1 MYCKNCGNKLEE
13 DSAFCNEC
21 GAPVVAVDNDSSN
34 AQGPIAQDNVNVQK
48 KIKQPKKKPVKRQ
61 RRFPIAPVITV
72 VILVAIAAAGYYG
85 IKYIIDNVPIYYSVG
100 DKYLISIEAISET
113 SEDDENISA
122 SGHHISEGLE
132 FCSNGDGT
140 AYVSGLGT
148 CVDTYIVIPS
158 TTPSGDIVTA
168 IGNEA
173 FYGCDGL
180 LGIELSNQVATIG
193 SNAFG
198 GCNNL
203 AIVFLSNSLETI
215 SDGAFRDCGSITSL
229 TIPDSVSIIGKLAFY
244 NCYKLDSLVI
254 PYGVTRVGDK
264 TFMNCSSL
272 TSISIPESV
281 TSIGISA
288 FENCQS
294 LTSVVI
300 PNSVTSIGTQAFKT
314 CTSLVS
320 IELSDSVS
328 LGNNTF
334 YGCGSLETING
345 MNAGQWQVARGY

>member
-1 MYCKNCGNKLEE
+1 M
-13 DSAFCNEC
+13 
-21 GAPVVAVDNDSSN
+21 
-34 AQGPIAQDNVNVQK
+34 
-48 KIKQPKKKPVKRQ
+48 
-61 RRFPIAPVITV
+61 
-72 VILVAIAAAGYYG
+72 
-85 IKYIIDNVPIYYSVG
+85 
-100 DKYLISIEAISET
+100 
-113 SEDDENISA
+113 
-122 SGHHISEGLE
+122 
-132 FCSNGDGT
+132 
-140 AYVSGLGT
+140 
-148 CVDTYIVIPS
+148 
-158 TTPSGDIVTA
+158 
-168 IGNEA
+168 
-173 FYGCDGL
+173 
-180 LGIELSNQVATIG
+180 
-193 SNAFG
+193 
-198 GCNNL
+198 
-203 AIVFLSNSLETI
+203 
-215 SDGAFRDCGSITSL
+215 
-229 TIPDSVSIIGKLAFY
+229 
-244 NCYKLDSLVI
+244 VI